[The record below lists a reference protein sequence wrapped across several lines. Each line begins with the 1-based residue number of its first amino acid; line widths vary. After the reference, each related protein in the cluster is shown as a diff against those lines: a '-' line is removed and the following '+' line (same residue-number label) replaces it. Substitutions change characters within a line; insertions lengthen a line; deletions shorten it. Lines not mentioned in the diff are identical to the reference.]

1 MEQQMVVFELA
12 NEFYGVD
19 ISGVESIIKLQDI
32 TAVPQAPDFVEGVT
46 NLRGTVL
53 PVIDLRRR
61 FSLPASER
69 NGDTRIVVVDVEGSK
84 VGMIVDAVNEVLRV
98 AAESIEP
105 PSPLVVTVSSAFITG
120 IARLDNRLVI
130 LIDLSRVLSVDE
142 KAELQGLKQPARADS
157 VAARPKKGT

>member
-12 NEFYGVD
+12 DEFYGVD
-19 ISGVESIIKLQDI
+19 ISGVESIIRLQGI

-61 FSLPASER
+61 FSLPANDR

-84 VGMIVDAVNEVLRV
+84 VGMIVDAVTEVLRV
-98 AAESIEP
+98 PAEAIEP
-105 PSPLVVTVSSAFITG
+105 PSPLVVTASSAFITG
-120 IARLDNRLVI
+120 IARLENRLVI

-142 KAELQGLKQPARADS
+142 KAELQGAKQLA
-157 VAARPKKGT
+157 